1 MWSDCVTVKVIVVV
15 VVVVF
20 LCVLEIQEFFAFVAC
35 SKLLLF
41 RCKHT
46 GFHSF
51 NKDFSSYLSA
61 FVAIIFCCNE
71 RKRKSWWLICLLIK
85 FATHVSVCMA
95 RPANFFYGFEMTFSM
110 FFPYFTWY
118 LHNSLSLS
126 LFLFDSKLVSRH
138 VLIFKCG

>member
-1 MWSDCVTVKVIVVV
+1 MWSDCVTVKVIV

-85 FATHVSVCMA
+85 FAIHVSVCMA
-95 RPANFFYGFEMTFSM
+95 RPANFFTALKWPSVCFSHIS
-110 FFPYFTWY
+110 
-118 LHNSLSLS
+118 LDICIILSLS